1 MSKIAIL
8 DDYQNVALTMA
19 DWSVVPDEHEIVVFD
34 DHLADIEQVADRLKD
49 FDIICIMRERT
60 PLPRQLIEMLPNL
73 KLLITS
79 GMRNASIDLAA
90 AADAGVTVCGTGA
103 SGYAT
108 AELAWSLILALV
120 RNIGIEDRSMR
131 ERGWQNT
138 IGNEL
143 RGKTI
148 GILGLG
154 RLGGRVASYARA
166 FEMNVLAWSQNLTAE
181 RAAECGAELVPLDD
195 LLARSDVVTVHL
207 VLSDRTRNLLGAAEL
222 AKLKPTAYLVNTSRG
237 PIVNEVAL
245 MDVLEHGRIRG
256 AGLDVFDVEPLP
268 FDHPMRNLSNA
279 ILTPHVGYVTEETYR
294 IFFTEMVENIV
305 AYMDGAPIRVLQA
318 PPTS

>member
-49 FDIICIMRERT
+49 FEIICIMRERT

-103 SGYAT
+103 SGFAT
-108 AELAWSLILALV
+108 AELAWSLIQALF

-131 ERGWQNT
+131 EGGWQNT

-195 LLARSDVVTVHL
+195 LLARSDIVTVHL

-279 ILTPHVGYVTEETYR
+279 ILTPHLGYVTEETYR
-294 IFFTEMVENIV
+294 LFFAEMVENIV

>member
-34 DHLADIEQVADRLKD
+34 DHLADVEQVADRLKD

-60 PLPRQLIEMLPNL
+60 PLPRQLIEKLPNL

-166 FEMNVLAWSQNLTAE
+166 FEMTVLAWSQNLTAE

-207 VLSDRTRNLLGAAEL
+207 VLSDRTRNLLGPAEL

-245 MDVLEHGRIRG
+245 IDVLEHGRIRG

-268 FDHPMRNLSNA
+268 FDHPMRKLSNA
-279 ILTPHVGYVTEETYR
+279 ILTPHVGYVTEEAYR
-294 IFFTEMVENIV
+294 IFFAEMVENIV
-305 AYMDGAPIRVLQA
+305 AYMDGAPIRELQA